1 MNIEFIKIIVANPSH
16 LNYTK
21 NIADIIDEASK
32 EKNTGLARR
41 THDYIAS
48 KILEGKAIIAIDGTT
63 LVGFCYIESWGH
75 DRFVANSGLV
85 VKTEYRGL
93 GLAKEIKKKALELS
107 MQNFPEAKIFGLT
120 TGLAVMNINH
130 ALGYRPVTFS
140 ELTDDED
147 FWQGCKSCV
156 NYDILV
162 RTNRTKC
169 LCTGMLLDPFWNNKT
184 RKQETSNLAQCIQL
198 I

>member
-107 MQNFPEAKIFGLT
+107 RQNFPEAKIFGLT